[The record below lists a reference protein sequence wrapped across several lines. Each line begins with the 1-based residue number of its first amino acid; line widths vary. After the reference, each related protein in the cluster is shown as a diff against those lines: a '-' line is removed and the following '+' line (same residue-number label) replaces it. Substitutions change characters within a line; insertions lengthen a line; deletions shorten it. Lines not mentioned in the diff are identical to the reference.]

1 MSPTPSGSKP
11 GVPGGATAGAATPN
25 ASLGGTTGGTSGG
38 TLLASAPQTDP
49 APGARGAPGRTR
61 PIAFLMGSDSDLAT
75 IEGALALLDEL
86 GVGYHVR
93 VLSAHRTPEE
103 TAAFARDADR
113 NGVKVL
119 IGVAG
124 LAAHLAG
131 TLAAHSLLPV
141 LGVPAGGGPL
151 QGHDALL
158 STVMMPPG
166 VPVGTLAIGSAG
178 AKNAALLA
186 VRILAL
192 ADQDVAARLRGWRAA
207 EHEKCVVKDKA
218 VRERFSC

>member
-1 MSPTPSGSKP
+1 MSDKP
-11 GVPGGATAGAATPN
+11 
-25 ASLGGTTGGTSGG
+25 
-38 TLLASAPQTDP
+38 
-49 APGARGAPGRTR
+49 R
-61 PIAFLMGSDSDLAT
+61 PIAFLMGSDSDVTT
-75 IEGALALLDEL
+75 IEGALALLDEF
-86 GVGYHVR
+86 GIGYHVR
-93 VLSAHRTPEE
+93 VLSAHRTPTE
-103 TAAFARDADR
+103 AATFARDAEK

-131 TLAAHSLLPV
+131 ALAAHSLLPV
-141 LGVPAGGGPL
+141 LGVPAETGPL
-151 QGHDALL
+151 RGHDALL

-166 VPVGTLAIGSAG
+166 IPVGTLAIGSVG

-192 ADQDVAARLRGWRAA
+192 SDPKIAAGLQAFAAA
-207 EHEKCVVKDKA
+207 ERDKSLSKDRA